1 MSHIIR
7 ADIKIDQYT
16 ILSSQAFCQISHP
29 LITQVV
35 ICKIQIPDF
44 LMSLAYPNLK

>member
-1 MSHIIR
+1 MSDIIR
-7 ADIKIDQYT
+7 ADIKIYQYT
-16 ILSSQAFCQISHP
+16 ILFSQPFRQISHP

-44 LMSLAYPNLK
+44 HMSLAHPNL

>member
-7 ADIKIDQYT
+7 ADIKIYQYA
-16 ILSSQAFCQISHP
+16 ILSSQAFCQISHA
-29 LITQVV
+29 LIAQVV

-44 LMSLAYPNLK
+44 HMSLAFPNLK